1 MNRQV
6 SRDGGR
12 PGKPKTSARA
22 AEGQGFD
29 PVDLTF
35 REVTADNW
43 DDLVR
48 LFEAPGGPSYC
59 WCMVWRARGEER
71 RDTGRAARKQMLGRR
86 VREGT
91 PIGLLGSWR
100 GDPVAWCSIAPRS
113 TYRPLGGP
121 PDPPEDAPVVWSL
134 VCMFVPRRFRR
145 RGVMRR
151 LIEVAVEHAAARG
164 ADVVEAY
171 PVDPDAPSYRF
182 MGFTPA
188 FRDVGFEEIGTAGYR
203 RHVMRRSVVQ

>member
-1 MNRQV
+1 MV
-6 SRDGGR
+6 S
-12 PGKPKTSARA
+12 A
-22 AEGQGFD
+22 AAPEWFD
-29 PVDLTF
+29 PAELTF
-35 REVTADNW
+35 REVTAQSW
-43 DDLVR
+43 DELAR

-71 RDTGRAARKQMLGRR
+71 HTRDRSARKQALERR

-91 PIGLLGSWR
+91 PIGLLGYWR
-100 GDPVAWCSIAPRS
+100 DRPVAWCSIAPRS

-121 PDPPEDAPVVWSL
+121 PDPPEGGPVVWSL
-134 VCMFVPRRFRR
+134 ACMFVPRRFRH

-151 LIEVAVEHAAARG
+151 LIDAAVEHAAARG

-182 MGFTPA
+182 MGFTPV
-188 FRDVGFEEIGTAGYR
+188 FRALGFEEVGTAGYR
-203 RHVMRRSVVQ
+203 RHVMRRAVGTRTLPRTRTTAT